1 MVFQLRISCNIE
13 ICKESGRHYFD
24 TGTQKKYNMPQP
36 VPEIYRDFAR
46 ISGDH
51 FKIYTSL
58 VTDETQTSVANFL
71 DKYPDWS
78 ELLEADDFTV
88 YVELW
93 TETDHNRFREALQW
107 FNTQKIAYTI
117 SWFS

>member
-1 MVFQLRISCNIE
+1 MVFQLRISCSID
-13 ICKESGRHYFD
+13 ICKATGKHYFD
-24 TGTQKKYNMPQP
+24 TDTEKIYSMPQP
-36 VPEIYRDFAR
+36 VPEIHRDFVN
-46 ISGDH
+46 IYGDH
-51 FKIYTSL
+51 FKIYASL

-78 ELLEADDFTV
+78 ELLAADDFTD

-93 TETDHNRFREALQW
+93 TENDHNRFRSALQW